1 MNRPSLTR
9 RELVALVGVGAG
21 TLVLGKSLVGTDIVA
36 RRGAVAWGEVAPAPL
51 SSTGPATAEPA
62 ASAAPEAPRPGAS
75 DVTGSANAGSADSAA
90 PATSAL
96 AYDDL
101 PWNLRLINR
110 AHPLPED
117 FPKPALRELP
127 SGYAVDE
134 RIYDATQAFM
144 KAARKAGH
152 EPVVCSA
159 YRSHE
164 KQRDLYRARV
174 RQSKAEGKRGQAAK
188 DDAAFWVA
196 PPYASE
202 HEAGIALDLVD
213 AAYQELDE
221 KQEKTKTQQWLMA
234 HCADYGFILRY
245 PTDKSATTGIGY
257 EPWHYRYVGE
267 EAARA
272 ITASGLCFEEWIE
285 GYLKASTV
293 ARS

>member
-75 DVTGSANAGSADSAA
+75 DVTGSADSAA

-144 KAARKAGH
+144 KAARKASH

-221 KQEKTKTQQWLMA
+221 KQEKTKTQRWLMK

-272 ITASGLCFEEWIE
+272 ITASGLCFEEWIDQ
-285 GYLKASTV
+285 YLNQS
-293 ARS
+293 